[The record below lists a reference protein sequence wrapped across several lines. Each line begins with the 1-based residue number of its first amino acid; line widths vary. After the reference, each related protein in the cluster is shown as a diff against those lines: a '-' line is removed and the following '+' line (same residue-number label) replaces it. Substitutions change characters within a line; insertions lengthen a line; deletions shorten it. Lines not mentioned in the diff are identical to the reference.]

1 VLGIARRTHTWRH
14 DVVPD
19 LLLLLL
25 LLLLI
30 RIAPAG
36 SPTAGSTSRRAL
48 QGATAGHR

>member
-1 VLGIARRTHTWRH
+1 MLGITRRTHPWRY

-36 SPTAGSTSRRAL
+36 SRTPGSTLRRAL
-48 QGATAGHR
+48 Q